1 MKKNARTLIT
11 LALILGVAFVSTGCF
26 TTIAIIKRTAD
37 AVSDGVSSFET
48 TYHFDFNFNSDDL
61 FGTDKDDDND
71 DIDDDDDDD
80 RDDIDDN
87 DDTDHQDDDTDATSD
102 ITLPSDF
109 DGFDDFGKDF
119 EDTFGFNPFEDFFDD
134 DFKDFFGDGYKY
146 PSETTDVGRRDDF
159 GNKA

>member
-11 LALILGVAFVSTGCF
+11 IALILGVAFVSTGCF
-26 TTIAIIKRTAD
+26 TTLAIIKRTAD

-87 DDTDHQDDDTDATSD
+87 DDTDDQDDDTDATSD

-134 DFKDFFGDGYKY
+134 DFKDFFNDGYPGTY
-146 PSETTDVGRRDDF
+146 ETTDVGRRDDF